1 MSRLIRGKAV
11 TVRVGAVEGSG
22 VSNSKGWR
30 IELAV
35 SVEAII
41 EAVRDLLD

>member
-1 MSRLIRGKAV
+1 MSRLIRGRAV
-11 TVRVGAVEGSG
+11 TVRRWDVEGPE

-30 IELAV
+30 IGLAV
-35 SVEAII
+35 SVEATI

>member
-1 MSRLIRGKAV
+1 MRRW
-11 TVRVGAVEGSG
+11 AVEGSG

-30 IELAV
+30 IGLAV